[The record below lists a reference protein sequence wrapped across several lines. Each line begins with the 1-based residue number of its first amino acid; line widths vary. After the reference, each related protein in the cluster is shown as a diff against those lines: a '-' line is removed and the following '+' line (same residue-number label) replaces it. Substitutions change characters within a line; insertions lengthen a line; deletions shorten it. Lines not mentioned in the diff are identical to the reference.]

1 MPAYSVVLSF
11 QDAKGE
17 TSTTMVNIP
26 TSGMTIANMTIFAQ
40 ELVKLVDAMIGGIV
54 TRVGLAITVPLP
66 SGINVAPSS
75 TSDVEEGGYFNFRTA
90 GGYRTSL
97 RIPTFLESL
106 ISAGSADIDTSDPDV
121 AAFVSAMITGID
133 LTAATPVAG
142 TGTITPTDSRGDDV
156 VALVDA
162 KEQFTNSR

>member
-1 MPAYSVVLSF
+1 MPAYSVVMSF

-17 TSTTMVNIP
+17 QSTTMVNVP
-26 TSGMTIANMTIFAQ
+26 TGITLANLTIFAQ
-40 ELVKLVDAMIGGIV
+40 EMVKLVDAMINGIV
-54 TRVGLAITVPLP
+54 TRVGIAITIPLP
-66 SGINVAPSS
+66 SGINVAANSV
-75 TSDVEEGGYFNFRTA
+75 SDVEEGGFFNFRTA

-97 RIPTFLESL
+97 RVPTFLESL
-106 ISAGSADIDTSDPDV
+106 ISAGSADVDTSDPDV

-142 TGTITPTDSRGDDV
+142 SGTVTPTDSRGDDI
-156 VALVDA
+156 VALTDA

>member
-11 QDAKGE
+11 TDAKGE

-26 TSGMTIANMTIFAQ
+26 TGITLANMTIFAQ
-40 ELVKLVDAMIGGIV
+40 EVVKLVDAMIGGIV

-66 SGINVAPSS
+66 SGINIAPNSA
-75 TSDVEEGGYFNFRTA
+75 SDVEEGGFFNFRTA
-90 GGYRTSL
+90 GGYRTSM
-97 RIPTFLESL
+97 RIPTFLEAL
-106 ISAGSADIDTSDPDV
+106 ISPGSADIDTSDPDV

-142 TGTITPTDSRGDDV
+142 TGTVTPSDSRGDDI
-156 VALVDA
+156 VALTDA